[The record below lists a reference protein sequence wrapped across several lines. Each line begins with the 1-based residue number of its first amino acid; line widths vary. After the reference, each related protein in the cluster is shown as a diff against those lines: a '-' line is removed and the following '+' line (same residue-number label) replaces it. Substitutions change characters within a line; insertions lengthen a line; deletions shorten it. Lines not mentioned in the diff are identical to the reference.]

1 MMANE
6 MIRVLTILALFI
18 QVAYLPTYL
27 PTYLCLTRE
36 VRTPINEQF
45 LFVALVNNPSA
56 FQFHV
61 S

>member
-18 QVAYLPTYL
+18 QVAYL